1 MNMLIRGRVRHL
13 GVRAR
18 AHLICR
24 ISTTIQS
31 ARFGPVYKI
40 SFVLYI
46 IHFFTVKCH
55 FVLYK
60 IPLFSIKF
68 VFFILRM
75 RTASSDR
82 VPSPT
87 GVKGLFVIHI

>member
-1 MNMLIRGRVRHL
+1 MLIRVRVRHL

-24 ISTTIQS
+24 ISTTIQN

-40 SFVLYI
+40 SLALYK
-46 IHFFTVKCH
+46 IHLFTVKCH

-60 IPLFSIKF
+60 IPLFLLNSCLF
-68 VFFILRM
+68 MLRM
-75 RTASSDR
+75 RTASSDK